1 MYRAVYHLKF
11 PIYTGDLR
19 VYTLKIT
26 GDYYMLRNLPSR
38 SFPDCA
44 VLKNMLANLG
54 DSRDASLI
62 PDSGRSPGVG
72 KWQPAPV
79 FLPSKS
85 HGQRRLVSIVH
96 GATKHWTRLSNWT
109 HQEAQVVIKVRF
121 KRKRI
126 WRRNWYVHLKI
137 WIYLYALI

>member
-62 PDSGRSPGVG
+62 PDSGRSPEIGRAHV
-72 KWQPAPV
+72 
-79 FLPSKS
+79 
-85 HGQRRLVSIVH
+85 
-96 GATKHWTRLSNWT
+96 
-109 HQEAQVVIKVRF
+109 
-121 KRKRI
+121 
-126 WRRNWYVHLKI
+126 
-137 WIYLYALI
+137 